1 MKVKKLI
8 RKLQELE
15 AKHGNVKVTFWSN
28 EYDIQRNNDGYFEPT
43 VKSALFT
50 DKDDESFCDPITG
63 GRIQLSN

>member
-15 AKHGNVKVTFWSN
+15 AKHGNVKVTFQSN
-28 EYDIQRNNDGYFEPT
+28 EYDIQRNEDGYFEPT
-43 VKSALFT
+43 VKSVGFT
-50 DKDDESFCDPITG
+50 DVDDESFYDPITG